1 MASIKTFEELIVWQK
16 ARELAKNIWDLTF
29 IERFSKDFS
38 LADQIRKSSGSVMD
52 NIAEGF
58 ERGGNKEF
66 IHFLFIAKGS
76 LAEVKSQLYR
86 ALDRNH
92 IDSEYMNNESIQ
104 IDELANII
112 GGLINYL
119 KKSNLSG
126 VKFISEKNSKH

>member
-1 MASIKTFEELIVWQK
+1 MATIKDFEELIAWQK
-16 ARELAKNIWDLTF
+16 ARELARNIWKLTMQ
-29 IERFSKDFS
+29 EPFSKDFS
-38 LADQIRKSSGSVMD
+38 LRDQIHRSSGSVMD

-66 IHFLFIAKGS
+66 IHFLFISKGS

-86 ALDRNH
+86 AIDRNY
-92 IDSEYMNNESIQ
+92 IDEECMNGKKQQ
-104 IDELANII
+104 IDELANTI

-119 KKSNLSG
+119 KKSNISG